1 MTRKTL
7 LPAELIG
14 KFPPYARD
22 MVDARIFWDL
32 FGLGLCSF
40 FVIAASLRAPV
51 ETRLVDWLSYV
62 GIVLGPLTASLIV
75 ILLPIN
81 PYRDSWRARA
91 AAMQNLDK
99 RDPTAR
105 RLVEILASASARR
118 FSFQMGLRLS
128 LTLLVATAVTR
139 TAFRLLGLHAH
150 ELHPRDLFIT
160 GYIFCSLM
168 SFIMFKFEMMAW
180 AFKNWTNI
188 ENINQR
194 PPT

>member
-7 LPAELIG
+7 LPAQLKG
-14 KFPPYARD
+14 KFPPEAQD
-22 MVDARIFWDL
+22 MVDARIFWDV
-32 FGLGLCSF
+32 FGIGLCLF

-51 ETRLVDWLSYV
+51 ETRLIDWLSYV
-62 GIVLGPLTASLIV
+62 GIVLGPLTASLVI
-75 ILLPIN
+75 ILLPIQ

-91 AAMQNLDK
+91 ADMQNLDK

-105 RLVEILASASARR
+105 RLVEILASTSARH
-118 FSFQMGLRLS
+118 FSLVMGLRLS
-128 LTLLVATAVTR
+128 LTLLVVTVAMR

-150 ELHPRDLFIT
+150 EMRPRDLFIM

-180 AFKNWTNI
+180 AFKNWTNV

>member
-1 MTRKTL
+1 L
-7 LPAELIG
+7 
-14 KFPPYARD
+14 
-22 MVDARIFWDL
+22 
-32 FGLGLCSF
+32 F

-51 ETRLVDWLSYV
+51 ETSLVDWLSYV

-91 AAMQNLDK
+91 ADMQNLDK
-99 RDPTAR
+99 RDRTAR

-128 LTLLVATAVTR
+128 LTLLVATAVIR

-150 ELHPRDLFIT
+150 ELRPRDLFIT